1 MEGSADPIYHSVRRP
16 HLRQLKSEPFTQK
29 LGHAQTRAELHELR
43 AQLADLLIFFEAMRG
58 AFKVLHWLARL
69 AKPVAYI
76 VMLGTACM
84 GFWTAVRAGGGG
96 R

>member
-1 MEGSADPIYHSVRRP
+1 MPQAWFV
-16 HLRQLKSEPFTQK
+16 
-29 LGHAQTRAELHELR
+29 
-43 AQLADLLIFFEAMRG
+43 
-58 AFKVLHWLARL
+58 FKKEVTAYF
-69 AKPVAYI
+69 ASPVAYI

>member
-1 MEGSADPIYHSVRRP
+1 MKRNAPCWRVI
-16 HLRQLKSEPFTQK
+16 
-29 LGHAQTRAELHELR
+29 
-43 AQLADLLIFFEAMRG
+43 AMRELSSYF
-58 AFKVLHWLARL
+58 AS
-69 AKPVAYI
+69 PVAYI